1 MMYPILTAGLEINPS
16 LNGPAG
22 AVRAFFSAI
31 HGYEG
36 ALARGL
42 WVTVRIS
49 LLAFVL
55 SIAGG
60 TLIALL
66 RTAPLWPLRSAGAA
80 YVELVRNIPLLVI
93 IVFLFFGM
101 PKVGVVMSG
110 FKAGV
115 IGLGLYTT
123 AYTGEAIRAGILA
136 IDRGQAEAAR
146 SLGMSSVKALRHVV
160 LPQAFTVVLPPL
172 GNLTIAMVKNSAVV
186 ATIGVADITLTTD
199 KLVNSTARTLEFL
212 SAAIV
217 LYLLLTL
224 PLAYLTRA
232 LERRAARASQ

>member
-1 MMYPILTAGLEINPS
+1 
-16 LNGPAG
+16 
-22 AVRAFFSAI
+22 
-31 HGYEG
+31 
-36 ALARGL
+36 
-42 WVTVRIS
+42 
-49 LLAFVL
+49 
-55 SIAGG
+55 
-60 TLIALL
+60 
-66 RTAPLWPLRSAGAA
+66 
-80 YVELVRNIPLLVI
+80 VELVRNIPLLVI
-93 IVFLFFGM
+93 IIFLFFGM
-101 PKVGVVMSG
+101 PKAGVVMSG

-123 AYTGEAIRAGILA
+123 AYTSEAIRAGILA
-136 IDRGQAEAAR
+136 IDSGQTEAAR
-146 SLGMSSVKALRHVV
+146 SLGMSNVEALRYVV

-224 PLAYLTRA
+224 PLAYLTRV
-232 LERRAARASQ
+232 LERRAARARR